1 MADLIGSHAAPGDCL
16 ILDNTVPWKPGPI
29 RALLATRPAAF
40 RQLIDVERGVYGP
53 KVGSLWDGH
62 VAVWL
67 TTAKINKCSTIWTIT
82 NKDTSLPDYQAGQTL
97 PPGAF
102 GRTPAYRFPG
112 YLGFHIVER
121 WQFHYSQVVK
131 STR

>member
-1 MADLIGSHAAPGDCL
+1 VA
-16 ILDNTVPWKPGPI
+16 WRPGPI
-29 RALLATRPAAF
+29 RALLASRPAAF
-40 RQLIDVERGVYGP
+40 RSLVDIERGVYGP

-67 TTAKINKCSTIWTIT
+67 TTAKIDKCTTIWTIT
-82 NKDTSLPDYQAGQTL
+82 GTDSSVPNHQAGRSL
-97 PPGAF
+97 SPGAF
-102 GRTPAYRFPG
+102 LRAPAYRFPS